1 MTTNLTAVTEAS
13 DKYFQHCFTSVCSF
27 LEKNNWFNGDLCFL
41 ISETN
46 PISKPNRNILSSIY
60 PNVSF
65 LRVTDSKVFKKAFD
79 KFHISHRYPQASI
92 QDLSKLAVFD
102 SFGTNVLYFSNFS
115 LFMGDVKR
123 IVKPSQVTYP
133 SEQAEL
139 FYLDKNI
146 NLSLIISNKIDDL
159 SNLTLGSTY
168 SLITEA
174 YCSFE
179 LCIKVTGLA
188 ANSVEFIDSKFVQL
202 QPKLKNTPCIH
213 FNNLLSQNR
222 ASKTPIVSSLSR
234 STSKINRLWLQQ
246 NKEYSKK
253 LASAS
258 SKFIYDYVNSGK
270 KEEGSLSN
278 TDINRKVN
286 FFLRESMNREET
298 RHRLDKLKL
307 INSIKETDL
316 VLNGRFSETPPLVNH
331 YEVACVIAFKGR
343 HKMVELNVLT
353 LCNQTLIPAI
363 VLVASNQ
370 EDVDFCER
378 LRVIYRNVFLVI
390 HQNYPIGGKWQAG
403 VDYAR
408 KLGVKGLMILGSDD
422 MLSLGYVEECFSKI
436 DMGLGSSGN
445 GVDLVGK
452 RSWYIYDLNTNLY
465 FLEYT
470 EAVTIFLGGGKM
482 FSKNFL
488 DKVDWHIFR
497 EFRPFH
503 LDEQSY
509 FLVKTQGNSI
519 GLVSDREFI
528 LSIKGPWEVLNKT
541 SDILKAS
548 KRITNQRIDHKKE
561 EIFNSLKITNIDDY
575 LK

>member
-1 MTTNLTAVTEAS
+1 MKTELSAVTEAS
-13 DKYFQHCFTSVCSF
+13 DKYFQHCFTSACSF

-41 ISETN
+41 INDAN
-46 PISKPNRNILSSIY
+46 PLSKPNRNILSSIY

-65 LRVTDSKVFKKAFD
+65 LRVTDSKLFKKAFD
-79 KFHISHRYPQASI
+79 KFHISHKYPQTSV

-115 LFMGDVKR
+115 LFMGDVKK
-123 IVKPSQVTYP
+123 IVKPGQVTYP

-146 NLSLIISNKIDDL
+146 NLSLIMSDKIDDL

-174 YCSFE
+174 YLSFE
-179 LCIKVTGLA
+179 LCVKVTGLA
-188 ANSVEFIDSKFVQL
+188 ANSLEFIDSKFVQL
-202 QPKLKNTPCIH
+202 QSKLKNTPCIH
-213 FNNLLSQNR
+213 FNELLSQDRVNK
-222 ASKTPIVSSLSR
+222 SPIVSSLSR
-234 STSKINRLWLQQ
+234 STSRISRLWLQQ
-246 NKEYSKK
+246 NREYSKR
-253 LASAS
+253 LVSAS
-258 SKFIYDYVNSGK
+258 SKFIYSYVNSGK
-270 KEEGSLSN
+270 KEEGSLSA

-286 FFLRESMNREET
+286 FFLRESMNREEV
-298 RHRLDKLKL
+298 RYRLDKLKL
-307 INSIKETDL
+307 TTSIKETDL
-316 VLNGRFSETPPLVNH
+316 VLGTRPSETPPLVNH

-343 HKMVELNVLT
+343 HKMVELNIET
-353 LCNQTLIPAI
+353 LCKQTLVPAI
-363 VLVASNQ
+363 VLVASSQ
-370 EDVDFCER
+370 EDVDFCEKI
-378 LRVIYRNVFLVI
+378 RVTHRNVFFVI

-422 MLSLGYVEECFSKI
+422 MLSLGYVKECFSKI

-445 GVDLVGK
+445 GFDLIGK

-470 EAVTIFLGGGKM
+470 EGVTVFLGGGKM

-503 LDEQSY
+503 LDEQGY
-509 FLVKTQGNSI
+509 LLVKTQGNSI
-519 GLVSDREFI
+519 GLVSDQEFI

-548 KRITNQRIDHKKE
+548 KRITNQRIDYKKE